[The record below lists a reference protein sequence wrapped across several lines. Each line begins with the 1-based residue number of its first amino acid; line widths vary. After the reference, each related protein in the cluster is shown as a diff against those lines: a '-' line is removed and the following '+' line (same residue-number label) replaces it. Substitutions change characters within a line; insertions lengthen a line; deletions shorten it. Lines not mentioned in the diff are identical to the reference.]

1 MTEIKR
7 IKINHILDSQIPEFL
22 NEESP
27 IFQEFL
33 NEYYTSQEHQT
44 GIVDLSSNI
53 QKYKKIQNF
62 NSETLIDLNLPS
74 VLTSDVLSFDDTI
87 SVSHTIGY
95 PSKYGLIKIDNEI
108 ITYTGITTNKFTGCI
123 RGFSGIDSLEKDN
136 TPELLNFSIT
146 EASEHKKNTP
156 LKNLNFIF
164 FFEIFKKF
172 KYQFLP
178 GFEERNLSPN
188 ISLENILSR
197 ARDFYSS
204 KGTSQSFKILFSIL
218 YGSEIETINPQEYML
233 RPSDSNYFVTK
244 NILVEKI
251 SGKNT
256 TSLNGETLN
265 QFISGIGTVTAAIYN
280 VEYRPIKNKDFYEIS
295 LDSTSFTGNFEITG
309 STKVVETVLP
319 SNNTITVDSTVGF
332 AQSGTIIAQKT
343 DLTQLTL
350 NYTDKTSTQFLNVSG
365 IGQTLYFGDF
375 IYEKKLAYAYDNQSD
390 APSLNEFRIISVIDK
405 IDTKN
410 SSGLKIG
417 DKISL
422 SSFGKNLSGN
432 TNFDS
437 WIYNIPTY
445 HNISAIT
452 PGDGGNYTITLKDN
466 IKFYKGEKVVI
477 NIATTIP
484 KNVSANITQII
495 NPTQIDLDAGE
506 IGLQNS
512 DVNKIRI
519 QKTIN
524 KTNFSNFIGIS
535 SINSAIQNTYIDKE
549 EKYLYV
555 TTSGFPN
562 YQISSTN
569 TKEVVPILTEPTTI
583 LTITGHN
590 LSSGDKIYYDPKT
603 SVGIETGIYFVK
615 KIDVNNISLSYSDTN
630 LFAEE
635 YIKVGVGTTSG
646 FIFKLGYEN
655 KTIKDQKILRKFN
668 LTDNLNYFDNETSR
682 TTFNR
687 NLGLFING
695 VELYSPTLFDENIY
709 YGKVDSIEITNPG
722 KNYDVI
728 NPPELII
735 SDSVG
740 IGLNIKNI
748 GSECKANLI
757 LSGSLKEVQ
766 INSPGIG
773 YVKKPILTLMGGN
786 GSGAVLES
794 NLVKTNITA
803 IFKSDSESIN
813 TSTDTITF
821 ISNHNFVNYEE
832 ILYHSNGNAVVPG
845 LIENSKYFVNII
857 NPKQIKLHKNISD
870 VLVGIATINITGIS
884 SGFHE
889 FRTLNSKNII
899 NKIYVKNSGSGYSNR
914 LVKVSSVS
922 YPSLDYQISGIST
935 FDDYIFAKMHG
946 FKNGDFVVY
955 SHTGTS
961 ISGLSTTTEYYIT
974 IIDKDKFKLSD
985 AGIGTTSTNLNY
997 INKKYIKFNSLGIGT
1012 HTFAYPPISI
1022 KIETL
1027 SGIGSTSIVSPVLT
1041 PIVLGSAE
1049 SVYIENGGV
1058 SYGSS
1063 EIINFHRR
1071 PNVNLKPITSALLKP
1086 VIINGSITDIQIIFS
1101 GEGYDNGSEVIIYGE
1116 GKYADIK
1123 PGITDGKITS
1133 FIIIDGGVGYKKS
1146 NTRIEVVRRGKD
1158 LQFIANVF
1166 EWKINQ
1172 IEKNKFS
1179 VEDETITFP
1188 NIDQSLG
1195 LKVINF
1201 YLPKALRKNI
1211 GDNINDDNNTEK
1223 TRLQHSPIV
1232 GWAYDGNPIYGPYGY
1247 TSLTDTR
1254 IKLINSS
1261 YTKKSKPNDKERPN
1275 SFVNGYFVNDYKFDN
1290 SGDLDEYNGR
1300 FCKTT
1305 EYPYGTYAYFATF
1318 DIISNGNNENEVK
1331 PKYPY
1336 VIGNYFK
1343 DIPVIENFDPNF
1355 TQDLDLKNLNL
1366 IRNTANYFL
1375 DSENSG
1381 YDVLTKNTPELKQ
1394 DFIVKQ
1400 IKKSGITSI
1409 SIDSSGENYRI
1420 KDAIIFKN
1428 EKEGV
1433 GAGAEIDRVFGKTIS
1448 NLIVGVST
1456 FNDVVFAT
1464 RGNKIVGITS
1474 TVHNLVSNDKVIISG
1489 ISTFSLSQL
1498 EGTKTIVVNQKVVG
1512 LTSSLP
1518 NFGVTGVST
1527 NINVT
1532 DISGFEVNDSI
1543 GIGTE
1548 ILTITNIIPETSQL
1562 LVNRLASGG
1571 IHTAG
1576 IDSVKLLPKK
1586 FEFTEVELNS
1596 SFLPENQEVYFN
1608 PKNSVGFGT
1617 TGTNYSLVGIGV
1629 SNIVNRFVPS
1639 RVIYIPNHKFYTGQQ
1654 LTYDCPVG
1662 SGIGISVYN
1671 SNPSLS
1677 FSLTKNQ
1684 TIYAVNLGNNYLGIS
1699 TLGFTDPVGI
1709 GNTLNSLYFISNS
1722 NVSDLNSFK
1731 TTYKTVTARV
1741 ENYSGIVSTSEPHNL
1756 IDRDKIKFTIIPS
1769 RTENVSFRFDKK
1781 NRKITTDL
1789 IGFSTAK
1796 VSTGSTSTIDIGSN
1810 ILKNGDKI
1818 VYYSGTTAI
1827 GGLENESVY
1836 YVLKEHPDKIQL
1848 CKYSHDV
1855 TIGFGI
1861 SFSNAGIGTQNIAL
1875 INPPLSF
1882 SKGNTV
1888 VFDISN
1894 LFINNNDKFI
1904 LNFYIDQDFKKQFE
1918 IDKKQENILAI
1929 GRTNTSVSL
1938 QTKERFIPKTLYYKF
1953 TPVSSDP
1960 EKNQLSIDKEVF
1972 GFNRIDIRPSN
1983 LSGEHSIIGVSSN
1996 IFKFNLKQK
2005 PEYVEYTQTTGN
2017 SSVFYDTDSKNASGP
2032 ISKVKIN
2039 SKGISYPIIPSINFV
2054 KTSSGKSA
2062 LLTPISDEIGEILS
2076 FDRIKNG
2083 FDYPTDPTIL
2093 PQLSVPAVCIIKEI
2107 SRVDSIGILT
2117 GGKNYNTPPKLKVIG
2132 NDQIELISKIQG
2144 GSVISVEITKNVFDL
2159 KNPFKIVPYNNSN
2172 GYEIDDITVDNNG
2185 DGIINLVNDPVLFE
2199 PIAIGYGSTI
2209 TEFPFAI
2216 GDSIFIEKCRSTV
2229 GYASSATFNSKD
2241 YDYNFFTVTGIN
2253 TTTRT
2258 INYNM
2263 NGLQTKPFG
2272 VYNSDFT
2279 LGYVVNKKDMPI
2291 FEMNII
2297 DDAQYFSGEK
2307 VSSTNFSAQ
2316 VMEDGWDNDINQLR
2330 LINVKGVLN
2339 VGDKLYG
2346 EKSKLNGVVKFV
2358 STFDLSASLGVSRD
2372 KINNFDDKIGFL
2384 NDYQQRISDNN
2395 YYQKFSYSIKSEV
2408 PYSTWK
2414 ESVKSIIHPSG
2425 FKEFSDL
2432 DIITMPSIGPVN
2444 LGIAKSTNMKV
2455 SIASSETTLL
2465 VNMDSFDSLYTKHNF
2480 SMVYEEDV
2488 LDDKSVERIYFPE
2501 GIELM
2506 NFILNKTNK
2515 VLSIDDISS
2524 QFTGITSTIGGEV
2537 VGLSSFKLK
2546 SAGNPLFYKEF
2557 AGFATTIVDLTNN
2570 KFIIPNHGFQSGQE
2584 IIYNSG
2590 DGTSIGI
2597 AATFHAPG
2605 ITLPSNVFVR
2615 KIDVNNFQLCGVPTA
2630 ISSPFDLT
2638 SVGSGTQSFSFKNQN
2653 ENVIISIDNI
2663 IQSAVHQKNITIGLS
2678 TSIGIGSTAIYISS
2692 GINSISGSDIL
2703 KINNEFLKVISVGIG
2718 STNKIDVARSFM
2730 GTVAAGHTIGSA
2742 VTVHTG
2748 DFNIIKD
2755 VIYFST
2761 PPYGPAIAS
2770 TDPQFKV
2777 SSFFSGRA
2785 FSRAF
2790 DSSSPNDKNLI
2801 LDDISADF
2809 TGIAATQFNLKSNG
2823 NVVVGLYTNTNSS
2836 TDINNNPIILIN
2848 NVFQRPSVDYSI
2860 DTPGNNTIKF
2870 LTGVPNAGKIINV
2883 AITTGFG
2890 YQPLIG
2896 AAATASVSNAGIIDS
2911 ITIKGGGSGY
2921 RTPPS
2926 ISIASDVGSG
2936 ASITSTVGVG
2946 GSLSSLSIVSGG
2958 IGYTSSSPVYVNIDS
2973 PLEYSN
2979 LGVAYTSGSSGV
2991 GTNAKVSVQVGS
3003 GSGIIGFNLDNPG
3016 VGYKVGDILKV
3027 VGLTTNPTIG
3037 AGFEEFKLTV
3047 TETLTDKFS
3056 GFYPGQFIYFDDF
3069 SQYFDGFRKKFTL
3082 TQTNGGNTEIIDLR
3096 KEPGSDLVLQNNIF
3110 IYLNDILQV
3119 PGESYTFFG
3128 SRIVF
3133 SEAPK
3138 PNSLCSVI
3146 FYRGSSLDVETVT
3159 PLKTIK
3165 EGDIVQIG
3173 ENINDNL
3180 DREQFERV
3188 VKKIVASDQLD
3199 TYNYDSIGINTNPD
3213 KIRPL
3218 KWTKQ
3223 TEDRV
3228 ILGSLVSKARPNL
3241 IPTIRPTTRIIK
3253 NLNTTD
3259 TSIYVNNA
3267 YPLFNDVDP
3276 IQGSEDNI
3284 LIIDNKETSSGL
3296 GTAVV
3301 SDAGIISNVA
3311 ISTGGSGYTINSP
3324 TVSFSHPQSQIK
3336 EPIFNWLPTSGLST
3350 TSSLLSV
3357 VIGNPIVAVGQSGI
3371 VVTSIDGKSF
3381 NTTSN
3386 IGYAGTI
3393 NFNSVGL
3400 GLTNYYIAVGEQ
3412 GKIVRSVGFGTTIS
3426 SWSEIKKFEVSN
3438 ILGGTVPPESG
3449 YVAELEDIKYS
3460 SYYDK
3465 WICVGAGG
3473 SIFNAVGVG
3482 STSFKLVTSNT
3493 TSNLRSIAIGIG
3505 LIVVVGGDGGV
3516 RSTDGGTSWS
3526 VISGLNG
3533 SNLNKVI
3540 WTGSQFVAVGSQA
3553 SIKTSTDGNTWNNI
3567 TSNLTSEGVGAEY
3580 IPAAYFRTIHYN
3592 SVYKLYTVL
3601 TSKSSNNRLAAL
3613 YYSYNLSEWTRK
3625 LYMYDGINI
3634 LKDINY
3640 SIAEDRYISVG
3651 SNPTIYDNFP
3661 QSWSIT
3667 GTSFY
3672 SIPSYNFA
3680 SATSNATSGTITS
3693 ITITNPGFGY
3703 KQSDPPKVL
3712 IQSEKTKIEEIES
3725 IKAKGDFGVIVGID
3739 TSLSG
3744 IAIITGSNTIPRI
3757 KFKLKTESYDNTQL
3771 GIGYSALNSYGI
3783 QSSGISVGDY
3793 FVIYNSNIQCGHAL
3807 TCITTDNVV
3816 VGTATSFIDGV
3827 YYAEAVEKPINSS
3840 VVGIVTVTC
3849 RFLPD
3854 PLTGTGI
3861 NFTINP
3867 GLTTN
3872 GYFGNYSWGKI
3883 YDYQN
3888 RSLGSPKAFTA
3899 NTNNGLVGLSTAPE
3913 VTRTRGLFKSK

>member
-27 IFQEFL
+27 LFQEFL
-33 NEYYTSQEHQT
+33 DQYYTSQEHQT

-62 NSETLIDLNLPS
+62 NSETLIDLNVPS
-74 VLTSDVLSFDDTI
+74 ILTDDVLSFDDTI

-136 TPELLNFSIT
+136 NPGLLNFSIT
-146 EASEHKKNTP
+146 EASEHKKDTP
-156 LKNLNFIF
+156 LQNLNFIF

-188 ISLENILSR
+188 ISLGNILSR
-197 ARDFYSS
+197 AKDFYSS

-233 RPSDSNYFVTK
+233 SPSDSNYFVTK

-251 SGKNT
+251 SGKNA
-256 TSLNGETLN
+256 TSLKGETLN

-280 VEYRPIKNKDFYEIS
+280 VEYRPIRDKDFYEVS

-309 STKVVETVLP
+309 STKVVETVLA

-343 DLTQLTL
+343 DLTQLNL
-350 NYTDKTSTQFLNVSG
+350 SYTDKTSTQFLNVTG
-365 IGQTLYFGDF
+365 IDQTLNFGDF
-375 IYEKKLAYAYDNQSD
+375 IYESKLAYAYDNQSD
-390 APSLNEFRIISVIDK
+390 TPSLNEFRIISVIDK

-445 HNISAIT
+445 HNISGIT
-452 PGDGGNYTITLKDN
+452 SNAAGSYTITLKDN
-466 IKFYKGEKVVI
+466 IKFYKDEKVII

-484 KNVSANITQII
+484 KNIPAKITGITNSTI
-495 NPTQIDLDAGE
+495 
-506 IGLQNS
+506 IGLEASESGFDIS

-524 KTNFSNFIGIS
+524 KTNFLNFIGIS

-549 EKYLYV
+549 GKYLYV

-562 YQISSTN
+562 YEISSTD
-569 TKEVVPILTEPTTI
+569 TKKVVPIGTGSTTI
-583 LTITGHN
+583 LKIINHN

-615 KIDVNNISLSYSDTN
+615 KINDENISLSYSDNN

-635 YIKVGVGTTSG
+635 YINVGIATTNG

-709 YGKVDSIEITNPG
+709 YGKVDSIQITNPG

-786 GSGAVLES
+786 GSGAVLEP

-803 IFKSDSESIN
+803 IFKSDSESID

-832 ILYHSNGNAVVPG
+832 IVYHSNGNTVVPG

-889 FRTLNSKNII
+889 FRTLNIKNII
-899 NKIYVKNSGSGYSNR
+899 NKIYVKNPGSGYSNR

-946 FKNGDFVVY
+946 FKNGDFVIY

-997 INKKYIKFNSLGIGT
+997 INKKYTKFNSLGVGT

-1027 SGIGSTSIVSPVLT
+1027 SGIGSTSIVSPILT

-1101 GEGYDNGSEVIIYGE
+1101 GKGYDNGFEVIIYGE

-1123 PGITDGKITS
+1123 PVITDGKITS
-1133 FIIIDGGVGYKKS
+1133 FLVIDDGVGYTKS

-1172 IEKNKFS
+1172 VKKNKFS
-1179 VEDETITFP
+1179 GNDETITFP

-1211 GDNINDDNNTEK
+1211 GDNINNDNNTEI
-1223 TRLQHSPIV
+1223 TPPQHSPII
-1232 GWAYDGNPIYGPYGY
+1232 GWAYDGNPIYGPYGR
-1247 TSLTDTR
+1247 TSITDNT

-1261 YTKKSKPNDKERPN
+1261 YKKKSEPNGKERPN
-1275 SFVNGYFVNDYKFDN
+1275 SFDNGYFVNDYKFDS

-1300 FCKTT
+1300 FCTT
-1305 EYPYGTYAYFATF
+1305 PEYPYGTYAYFATF
-1318 DIISNGNNENEVK
+1318 EIISNGDTKETN

-1343 DIPVIENFDPNF
+1343 DIPVIENFDPTF
-1355 TQDLDLKNLNL
+1355 TQNLDFKNLNL
-1366 IRNTANYFL
+1366 IRNTSNYFL

-1381 YDVLTKNTPELKQ
+1381 YDALTKNAPELKQ

-1409 SIDSSGENYRI
+1409 SIDSSGENYRA

-1464 RGNKIVGITS
+1464 RGNKIVGIAS
-1474 TVHNLVSNDKVIISG
+1474 TVHNLVSNDKIIISG
-1489 ISTFSLSQL
+1489 ISAFSLSQL
-1498 EGTKTIVVNQKVVG
+1498 EGTKTIFVNQKVVG
-1512 LTSSLP
+1512 LTSSLQ
-1518 NFGVTGVST
+1518 NIGVTGVST

-1543 GIGTE
+1543 EIGTE
-1548 ILTITNIIPETSQL
+1548 ILIITNIIPETSQL
-1562 LVNRLASGG
+1562 LVNRSSSGG

-1576 IDSVKLLPKK
+1576 IESVRLLPKK
-1586 FEFTEVELNS
+1586 FEFTEVNPIS
-1596 SFLPENQEVYFN
+1596 SFLPENREIYFN

-1617 TGTNYSLVGIGV
+1617 TGTNYSVVGIGI

-1639 RVIYIPNHKFYTGQQ
+1639 RVIYIPNHNFYTGQQ

-1662 SGIGISVYN
+1662 SGIGVSVYD

-1699 TLGFTDPVGI
+1699 TLGFTTSIGI
-1709 GNTLNSLYFISNS
+1709 GSTLNSLYFISNA

-1756 IDRDKIKFTIIPS
+1756 LGGDKIKFTIIPS

-1781 NRKITTDL
+1781 NRKITTGL

-1796 VSTGSTSTIDIGSN
+1796 VSTGSTSTIDIGLN

-1848 CKYSHDV
+1848 CKYSYDV
-1855 TIGFGI
+1855 TIGLGI

-1882 SKGNTV
+1882 SKGNKIE
-1888 VFDISN
+1888 FDVSN
-1894 LFINNNDKFI
+1894 LSINNNNNDKFI
-1904 LNFYIDQDFKKQFE
+1904 LNFYTDQDFKKQFE
-1918 IDKKQENILAI
+1918 IDKKQENTLAI
-1929 GRTNTSVSL
+1929 GRTDTSVSL
-1938 QTKERFIPKTLYYKF
+1938 QTKERFIPKTFYYNF

-1972 GFNRIDIRPSN
+1972 GFNRIDIRSSN
-1983 LSGEHSIIGVSSN
+1983 LSSEHSIIGVSSN

-2005 PEYVEYTQTTGN
+2005 PEYVEYTQTTGI

-2032 ISKVKIN
+2032 ISKIKIN
-2039 SKGISYPIIPSINFV
+2039 SKGISYPILPSINFV

-2062 LLTPISDEIGEILS
+2062 SLTPISDEIGEILS
-2076 FDRIKNG
+2076 LDRIKNG

-2132 NDQIELISKIQG
+2132 NDQIELTSKIQG
-2144 GSVISVEITKNVFDL
+2144 GSVINVEITKNVFNL
-2159 KNPFKIVPYNNSN
+2159 KNPFNIVPYNNSN
-2172 GYEIDDITVDNNG
+2172 GYEIDDINVNNSG
-2185 DGIINLVNDPVLFE
+2185 DGTINLVNDPVLFE

-2209 TEFPFAI
+2209 TKFPFAI
-2216 GDSIFIEKCRSTV
+2216 GDSIFIEKCRLTD
-2229 GYASSATFNSKD
+2229 ATKTKNTFNSKD
-2241 YDYNFFTVTGIN
+2241 YGYNFFTVTGIT

-2263 NGLQTKPFG
+2263 NGLQPINADFG
-2272 VYNSDFT
+2272 LYNSDFT
-2279 LGYVVNKKDMPI
+2279 FGHVVNKKDMPI

-2297 DDAQYFSGEK
+2297 DDSQYFSGEK

-2330 LINVKGVLN
+2330 LINSKGVLN

-2372 KINNFDDKIGFL
+2372 KINDFDDKNGIL

-2395 YYQKFSYSIKSEV
+2395 YYQKFSYSIKSEI

-2432 DIITMPSIGPVN
+2432 DIITMPNIGPVN
-2444 LGIAKSTNMKV
+2444 IGIAKSTNMKV

-2465 VNMDSFDSLYTKHNF
+2465 VNMDSFNSLHTKHNF

-2488 LDDKSVERIYFPE
+2488 LDDESVERIYFPE
-2501 GIELM
+2501 GVELM

-2515 VLSIDDISS
+2515 VSSIDDISS

-2546 SAGNPLFYKEF
+2546 SLGNSLFYNEF
-2557 AGFATTIVDLTNN
+2557 VSSSTSFVDLANN
-2570 KFIIPNHGFQSGQE
+2570 KFIISNHGFQSGQE

-2590 DGTSIGI
+2590 AGTSIGI

-2605 ITLPSNVFVR
+2605 TTLPSNVFVR

-2638 SVGSGTQSFSFKNQN
+2638 SLGTGTQSFSFKNQN

-2703 KINNEFLKVISVGIG
+2703 KINNEFLKIISVGIG

-2748 DFNIIKD
+2748 DFNIVKD

-2823 NVVVGLYTNTNSS
+2823 NGVVGLYTNTNSS

-2848 NVFQRPSVDYSI
+2848 NVFQRPEVDYSI

-2870 LTGVPNAGKIINV
+2870 LTGVPNAGKIVNV

-2896 AAATASVSNAGIIDS
+2896 AAATASVSSAGTITS
-2911 ITIKGGGSGY
+2911 ITIKGGGSAY

-2936 ASITSTVGVG
+2936 ATITATVGVG
-2946 GSLSSLSIVSGG
+2946 GSLSSLSIVGGGSG
-2958 IGYTSSSPVYVNIDS
+2958 YMPSSPVYVNIDL
-2973 PLEYSN
+2973 PLGYSN
-2979 LGVAYTSGSSGV
+2979 LGVAYTGGSSGV

-3003 GSGIIGFNLDNPG
+3003 GSNIIGFNLDNPG

-3037 AGFEEFKLTV
+3037 AEFVEFKLTV

-3069 SQYFDGFRKKFTL
+3069 SQYFNGFRKKFTL
-3082 TQTNGGNTEIIDLR
+3082 TQTNGGTTEIIDLR
-3096 KEPGSDLVLQNNIF
+3096 KEFGSDIVLQNNIF

-3119 PGESYTFFG
+3119 PGEAYTFFG

-3199 TYNYDSIGINTNPD
+3199 TYNYDSIGINTNSD

-3284 LIIDNKETSSGL
+3284 LIIDNKETLSGL

-3301 SDAGIISNVA
+3301 SVAGTISYVA
-3311 ISTGGSGYTINSP
+3311 ISTGGIGYTINSP

-3400 GLTNYYIAVGEQ
+3400 GATNYYIAVGEQ

-3426 SWSEIKKFEVSN
+3426 SWSEIKKFEFSN
-3438 ILGGTVPPESG
+3438 ILGGKEPLESVS
-3449 YVAELEDIKYS
+3449 VAALADIIYS
-3460 SYYDK
+3460 SDYDK

-3473 SIFNAVGVG
+3473 SIFDAVGVG
-3482 STSFKLVTSNT
+3482 STSFKLVSSNT
-3493 TSNLRSIAIGIG
+3493 TSNLRSIAVGIG
-3505 LIVVVGGDGGV
+3505 SIVVVGNTGGV
-3516 RSTDGGTSWS
+3516 RSIDGTSW
-3526 VISGLNG
+3526 VNIDNG
-3533 SNLNKVI
+3533 DLNKVI
-3540 WTGSQFVAVGSQA
+3540 WTGSQFITVGNNSE
-3553 SIKTSTDGNTWNNI
+3553 IRTSTNGTSWVQIIPNIFGNFTN
-3567 TSNLTSEGVGAEY
+3567 
-3580 IPAAYFRTIHYN
+3580 IHYN
-3592 SVYKLYTVL
+3592 SYYNLYTL
-3601 TSKSSNNRLAAL
+3601 LNSNGIL
-3613 YYSYNLSEWTRK
+3613 YYSFDLQNWTQK
-3625 LYMYDGINI
+3625 STNQSNA

-3640 SIAEDRYISVG
+3640 SIVEDRYISVG
-3651 SNPTIYDNFP
+3651 LGAT
-3661 QSWSIT
+3661 SI
-3667 GTSFY
+3667 Y

-3680 SATSNATSGTITS
+3680 SATSNATSGTVTS

-3703 KQSDPPKVL
+3703 NQSDPPKVL
-3712 IQSEKTKIEEIES
+3712 IQSEKTKIEEIKS
-3725 IKAKGDFGVIVGID
+3725 IEAEGDFGVIVGVD
-3739 TSLSG
+3739 TSLTIIAG
-3744 IAIITGSNTIPRI
+3744 INTIPRI

-3827 YYAEAVEKPINSS
+3827 YYAEVVEKPINSS

-3849 RFLPD
+3849 RFLPN
-3854 PLTGTGI
+3854 PTPAIPVGI
-3861 NFTINP
+3861 DFTINP
-3867 GLTTN
+3867 GITTN
-3872 GYFGNYSWGKI
+3872 GYYGNYSWGKI
-3883 YDYQN
+3883 YDYEN
-3888 RSLGSPKAFTA
+3888 RSLGSPKEFIL
-3899 NTNNGLVGLSTAPE
+3899 NTNNGLIGLSTAPE